1 MEGLDSGRGMAGDSG
16 IANGCFRCPMV
27 MKPFCGGKRKRGK
40 EGETAPFSQ
49 EVSLGRKIPDANLE
63 TQMRRGKE
71 EKSDGGGAKQNKKSG
86 GGKEERREGK
96 VRVADFGDRIDY
108 LDY

>member
-1 MEGLDSGRGMAGDSG
+1 MAGDSG

-27 MKPFCGGKRKRGK
+27 MKPFCGGEEK
-40 EGETAPFSQ
+40 ERERESETAPFSQ

-63 TQMRRGKE
+63 TQLRRGKE
-71 EKSDGGGAKQNKKSG
+71 EKSDGGGQNRNKKSG

-96 VRVADFGDRIDY
+96 VRVADFGDRII
-108 LDY
+108 